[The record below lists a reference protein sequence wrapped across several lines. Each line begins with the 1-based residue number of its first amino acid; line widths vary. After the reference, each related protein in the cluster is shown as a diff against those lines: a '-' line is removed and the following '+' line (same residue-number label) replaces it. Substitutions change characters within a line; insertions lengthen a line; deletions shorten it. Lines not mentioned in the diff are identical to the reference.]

1 MTINSQK
8 KIHENEHSDRN
19 IDYKIKRQKTI
30 EQKLSCDFI
39 RTNSG
44 KKDFDIF
51 KAITEVLMHMKQS
64 SNKPDY
70 KKLIAKKILLK
81 KYHPIFFDI

>member
-51 KAITEVLMHMKQS
+51 KAIMK
-64 SNKPDY
+64 Y
-70 KKLIAKKILLK
+70 
-81 KYHPIFFDI
+81 